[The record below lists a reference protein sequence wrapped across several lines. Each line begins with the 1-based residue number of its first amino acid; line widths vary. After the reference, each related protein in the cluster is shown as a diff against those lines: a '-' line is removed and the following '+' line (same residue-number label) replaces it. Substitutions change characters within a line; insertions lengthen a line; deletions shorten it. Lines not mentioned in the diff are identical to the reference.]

1 MQGTGLETESET
13 QLLEEVISDCPRLH
27 QINRC
32 FYYIFYLCNMKPKNR
47 ITEMDYI
54 KAVKKAD
61 REFEIAEHGKQISM
75 RGARTH
81 KSKKAYDRN
90 RMKRMPL
97 Y

>member
-1 MQGTGLETESET
+1 
-13 QLLEEVISDCPRLH
+13 
-27 QINRC
+27 
-32 FYYIFYLCNMKPKNR
+32 
-47 ITEMDYI
+47 MDYI

-81 KSKKAYDRN
+81 KSKKTYDRN
-90 RMKRMPL
+90 RMKRMSM